1 MIKSCYELAKKNHA
15 IENHFMEIHVSR
27 GIVVHKYLPNLK
39 IVLQSPSISI
49 VVLLKKKEIH
59 DQ

>member
-1 MIKSCYELAKKNHA
+1 M
-15 IENHFMEIHVSR
+15 ENHFMEIHVSR